1 MNQTSNSI
9 IENDEI
15 SFFEIVKSFKSIVNY
30 IISKWKIL
38 FFTTLIS
45 MSLGYFYAKSIP
57 IEYKASLVFAIDG
70 DKGSSVGAI
79 GLASQFGLDLGQ
91 NGTGTFEGSNLI
103 ELMRSRS
110 IIEKTL
116 LDSISTSVLNKTLA
130 QYYLDLNNIEVFDI
144 NKNIITFK
152 CNEDR
157 SNYSVTKDSLLEQL
171 YIKILSNHLV
181 IKQMKKVSFIN
192 IEVISNDEK
201 FSKVFCEKIALQV
214 SRFYSDT
221 KSKKARINVEILQKQ
236 ADSIRSELNYAI
248 SGVASANDNVFNLN
262 PSVNIKRTTAAK
274 RQIDVQ
280 FNTAIL
286 TQLISN
292 LELAKVNLR
301 KETPLIQIIDKPIFP
316 LEKIKVSK
324 SKTMMTFAI
333 VTLLINIIVLLIF
346 KKTKN

>member
-30 IISKWKIL
+30 IFSKWKIL

-130 QYYLDLNNIEVFDI
+130 QYYLDLNNIKVFDI

-201 FSKVFCEKIALQV
+201 FSKVFCEQIALQV

-262 PSVNIKRTTAAK
+262 PSVNVKRTTAAK